1 MVQPLRT
8 RCRIY
13 VYDPDGNGLAR
24 ISTGGELPPN
34 VGFGRDE
41 DSNVLYVTS
50 GKSLYRI
57 TLNSES
63 YQLPTSSLK
72 PRARTALPRVGR
84 LEPEVT

>member
-1 MVQPLRT
+1 MNLLVAPPG
-8 RCRIY
+8 
-13 VYDPDGNGLAR
+13 VAESSANELAR
-24 ISTGGELPPN
+24 ISTGDELPTN

-57 TLNSES
+57 TLPSEG

-72 PRARTALPRVGR
+72 PRARTSLPRVGR